1 MLKKITYLL
10 MCPNIKC
17 LDCRKYKLIIFFF
30 YLGHCRNVSFNLG
43 EYFWENSTGCPGGDG
58 NVWSTKHEN
67 SNNATTKGHLV
78 QIGSRISGVQIGKS
92 QSSTSQ
98 LGYVRV
104 KSGRH
109 RRQCVWRHTRHGFRC
124 IKRKTS
130 AGTSGKHEEEN

>member
-1 MLKKITYLL
+1 

-17 LDCRKYKLIIFFF
+17 LDCRKYKLIIFFL

-109 RRQCVWRHTRHGFRC
+109 RRQCVWRHTRHGFQC
-124 IKRKTS
+124 IKTVIRLQLCFRI
-130 AGTSGKHEEEN
+130 